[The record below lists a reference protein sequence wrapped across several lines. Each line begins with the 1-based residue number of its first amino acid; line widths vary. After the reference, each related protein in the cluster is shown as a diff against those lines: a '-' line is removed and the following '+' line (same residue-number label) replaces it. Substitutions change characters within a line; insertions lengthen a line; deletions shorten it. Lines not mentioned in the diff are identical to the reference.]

1 MELPAGGG
9 PAPSIRGMRDR
20 EEYWVTD
27 PDNGNCP
34 APSELC
40 APRWRS
46 AFGVPLVRGG
56 TGSGLRDDGLRLR
69 PNGRI
74 SIAGCQL

>member
-1 MELPAGGG
+1 MLQRGRRAVMELPAGGG

-34 APSELC
+34 AAIGIETC
-40 APRWRS
+40 HRDCGAPVGPPGSREGAGAIATWR
-46 AFGVPLVRGG
+46 PIP
-56 TGSGLRDDGLRLR
+56 T
-69 PNGRI
+69 
-74 SIAGCQL
+74 

>member
-34 APSELC
+34 AAIGIVRAQVALGL
-40 APRWRS
+40 RS
-46 AFGVPLVRGG
+46 ALGKGRCQVHPVGNPVGVF
-56 TGSGLRDDGLRLR
+56 S
-69 PNGRI
+69 
-74 SIAGCQL
+74 